1 MSKRIQFPESFVV
14 DVARLISFLDDYD
27 LGGYGNALRGNIDDQ
42 LTAKFEAMDRRNAFS
57 KYKSAAPGSEERE
70 RFRKEYLKHADIHKD
85 WVSPTEIIH

>member
-1 MSKRIQFPESFVV
+1 MDKRMQFPESFVI

-70 RFRKEYLKHADIHKD
+70 HFRKEYLKISDIHKE
-85 WVSPTEIIH
+85 WVSSIETIH